1 VADHEIQRQIIGMA
15 LLKDR
20 EMRNSIWLFFT
31 KSIPEGQLLPKWAV
45 AIRFCLYP
53 LDTFYWHLAEKKGRD
68 GYRWQD
74 DTWLIHGIRY
84 SSQSLLALSKD
95 DGALLRVVARDGETV
110 RIKRLS
116 IRK

>member
-1 VADHEIQRQIIGMA
+1 MEH
-15 LLKDR
+15 

-31 KSIPEGQLLPKWAV
+31 QSLAEGQLLPKWAI
-45 AIRFCLYP
+45 AIRFIMYP
-53 LDTFYWHLAEKKGRD
+53 LDTFYWHLSAKKGHD

-84 SSQSLLALSKD
+84 SSRSLFQLSKQ

-110 RIKRLS
+110 RIERLRS
-116 IRK
+116 TT